1 MPAGPC
7 LAANPAL
14 RSTILCY
21 TGEYALA
28 ALLAITFMYTLAFS
42 HTSLTHF
49 SAGNQHT
56 KHWWKARHD
65 VPGWAEQHQRYV
77 EEAIAASQS
86 SVRAIASYALHCTA
100 GSLHFAYTT

>member
-28 ALLAITFMYTLAFS
+28 ALLAITFVYTLAFS
-42 HTSLTHF
+42 HTSLTQF
-49 SAGNQHT
+49 SAGNEHT

-65 VPGWAEQHQRYV
+65 VPGWAEQHQQYV

-86 SVRAIASYALHCTA
+86 SVRAVASYALQCTA
-100 GSLHFAYTT
+100 VGLPFAYTT